1 MKPEAVPRVLVGAY
15 LIVASLSELM
25 QGLQLVGVK
34 PTSLTTQREASFN

>member
-15 LIVASLSELM
+15 LIASLSELM